1 MPTALGHTYHT
12 NQQFKLE
19 ICDLQTPHYLQE
31 SFLGL
36 IVGCN
41 KEQLLLHY
49 IYSKVIVGFDISTVS
64 ASMMIK
70 SHNQILQAFLYSY
83 LSR

>member
-1 MPTALGHTYHT
+1 MSKALGHTYHT
-12 NQQFKLE
+12 NQQLKSE
-19 ICDLQTPHYLQE
+19 IYDLQTPHYLQG

-49 IYSKVIVGFDISTVS
+49 IYSKIINFDGGVW
-64 ASMMIK
+64 
-70 SHNQILQAFLYSY
+70 Y
-83 LSR
+83 